1 MELRLDVFTHDN
13 ESNRQARS
21 FGLTLT
27 VEHKDEDVHEH
38 DLGAASGATWPCRPP
53 GDGLA
58 LDTKTLQARLLQ
70 LMSVRVLSHRLLKP

>member
-27 VEHKDEDVHEH
+27 IEHEDEDEH
-38 DLGAASGATWPCRPP
+38 DLGAASSATWPCRPP

-70 LMSVRVLSHRLLKP
+70 LMSVSVLSHRL